1 MPTRMPAQQLVS
13 SCCATCCDIVPQSR
27 ISVEIR
33 CPAIYQVRS
42 NDLYPLLAKP
52 GKVVDFLFSEIE
64 GLYLQNLLCFSLQAN
79 YGMTREKKIP
89 EHQGSDLMWRGN
101 EIMAQELFPPSHQL
115 ISTNLSSYF
124 ISVKQKHPHF
134 KCN

>member
-1 MPTRMPAQQLVS
+1 MYGRHRLILRKTLILKFRVCVQMS
-13 SCCATCCDIVPQSR
+13 M
-27 ISVEIR
+27 
-33 CPAIYQVRS
+33 
-42 NDLYPLLAKP
+42 NLYGRKFHCWS
-52 GKVVDFLFSEIE
+52 FLFVKLAMFLTLVLLVFS

>member
-1 MPTRMPAQQLVS
+1 IANSQPFLSDLNTFLPQLRVLL
-13 SCCATCCDIVPQSR
+13 CVVQMIFILYWQSLER
-27 ISVEIR
+27 SWIFYSQR
-33 CPAIYQVRS
+33 LKVR
-42 NDLYPLLAKP
+42 
-52 GKVVDFLFSEIE
+52 
-64 GLYLQNLLCFSLQAN
+64 LYLQNLLCFSLQAN